1 METEEAC
8 PTCPDA
14 RQLASWKRLARLAAD
29 PSQPTIAEL
38 LEDASRS
45 RALQL
50 EAGGLL
56 FDFSKQRLSR
66 KVLAEL
72 LRLAQERQWRERVA
86 DLFQGAPVNSSEG
99 RAALH
104 TALRAP
110 PAWQPPAIGAEV
122 AANLERLKRFAAELA
137 EGRRTGFSGKAFAQV
152 VHIGIGGSELG
163 PRLAVEALQPAGRG
177 LPGTAPRPP
186 APPRL
191 VEASQPA
198 SRGLPGTAPRPPAP
212 PRLVEASQPASR
224 GLPGATPRLPA
235 SPRRMEALQPAG
247 RGLPVRF
254 VANVD
259 GHALVQALD
268 GLDPETTL
276 FIVVSK
282 SFATLETRLNAQSA
296 RRWFLERTR
305 SPQALARHFIAVT
318 ANAQAA
324 VDFGLPQQSVF
335 PIWDWVGG
343 RFSLWSAAGLS
354 IALALGGEA
363 FDALLAGAHA
373 MDQHF
378 QEAPAAANAPL
389 LAALIGV
396 WNGNFL
402 GATSQAVLPYD
413 ERLRLL
419 PDYLQQLETESNGK
433 RVRRDGAPLEIHST
447 PILWGGVGST
457 GQHAFHQWLHQGTH
471 GCAVDFILTGAA
483 EHDLPEHHRWLLANG
498 LSQAKALAFGAEH
511 ADPHRAIPGNRPST
525 TIVLDRLDPA
535 RLGAL
540 LAFYEHRT
548 FCQGLIWDLNSFDQ
562 WGVELGKRLAETLFE
577 QLGGAAAEDQDASTR
592 ALIERLRERA
602 PATESGE

>member
-1 METEEAC
+1 MDMKEAC
-8 PTCPDA
+8 PTCPPA
-14 RQLASWKRLARLAAD
+14 QQLASWKRLARLAAD

-38 LEDASRS
+38 LRDASRS

-66 KVLAEL
+66 KALAEL
-72 LRLAQERQWRERVA
+72 LRLAQERQWRARVV

-104 TALRAP
+104 SALRAP
-110 PAWQPPAIGAEV
+110 PGRQPPAVGAEV
-122 AANLERLKRFAAELA
+122 AANLERLQRFVAELA
-137 EGRRTGFSGKAFAQV
+137 EGRRAGFSGKAFAQV

-177 LPGTAPRPP
+177 
-186 APPRL
+186 
-191 VEASQPA
+191 
-198 SRGLPGTAPRPPAP
+198 
-212 PRLVEASQPASR
+212 
-224 GLPGATPRLPA
+224 
-235 SPRRMEALQPAG
+235 RR
-247 RGLPVRF
+247 VRF

-259 GHALVQALD
+259 GHALAQALD

-282 SFATLETRLNAQSA
+282 SFSTLETRLNAQSA

-305 SPQALARHFIAVT
+305 RPEALAQHFIAVT
-318 ANAQAA
+318 ANPQAA
-324 VDFGLPQQSVF
+324 ADFGLPQQSLF

-363 FDALLAGAHA
+363 FAALLAGAHA

-433 RVRRDGAPLEIHST
+433 RVRRDGSPLEVHST

-483 EHDLPEHHRWLLANG
+483 EHGLSEHHRWLLANG

-511 ADPHRAIPGNRPST
+511 ADPHRAVPGNRPST

-577 QLGGAAAEDQDASTR
+577 QLGGGAAEDQDASTR
-592 ALIERLRERA
+592 ALIERLRERN
-602 PATESGE
+602 PAIEPGE

>member
-66 KVLAEL
+66 KALAEL

-104 TALRAP
+104 SALRAP
-110 PAWQPPAIGAEV
+110 PARQPPAIGAEV

-137 EGRRTGFSGKAFAQV
+137 EGRRTGCSGKAFAQV

-163 PRLAVEALQPAGRG
+163 PRLAVEALQPA
-177 LPGTAPRPP
+177 
-186 APPRL
+186 
-191 VEASQPA
+191 S
-198 SRGLPGTAPRPPAP
+198 
-212 PRLVEASQPASR
+212 
-224 GLPGATPRLPA
+224 
-235 SPRRMEALQPAG
+235 

-259 GHALVQALD
+259 GHALAQALD

-305 SPQALARHFIAVT
+305 CPEALARHFIAVT

-324 VDFGLPQQSVF
+324 ADFGLPRQSVF

-373 MDQHF
+373 MDRHF

-433 RVRRDGAPLEIHST
+433 RVRRDGSPLEIHST

-483 EHDLPEHHRWLLANG
+483 EHGLPEHHRWLLANG

-511 ADPHRAIPGNRPST
+511 ADPHRAVPGNRPST

-548 FCQGLIWDLNSFDQ
+548 FCQGLIWGLNSFDQ
-562 WGVELGKRLAETLFE
+562 WGVELGKQLAETLFE

>member
-1 METEEAC
+1 METEEASPIC
-8 PTCPDA
+8 PAA
-14 RQLASWKRLARLAAD
+14 RDSRCLESSHGQLASWKRLARLAAA

-38 LEDASRS
+38 LGDASRTG
-45 RALQL
+45 ALQL

-66 KVLAEL
+66 EALAEL
-72 LRLAQERQWRERVA
+72 LRLAEERQWRARVA
-86 DLFQGAPVNSSEG
+86 DLFRGAPVNSSEG

-110 PAWQPPAIGAEV
+110 PERQPPAIGGEV
-122 AANLERLKRFAAELA
+122 AANLERLKRFASELA
-137 EGRRTGFSGKAFAQV
+137 EGRRAGCSGKPFARIL
-152 VHIGIGGSELG
+152 HIGIGGSELG
-163 PRLAVEALQPAGRG
+163 PRLAVEALQPAGC
-177 LPGTAPRPP
+177 
-186 APPRL
+186 RL
-191 VEASQPA
+191 Q
-198 SRGLPGTAPRPPAP
+198 
-212 PRLVEASQPASR
+212 
-224 GLPGATPRLPA
+224 
-235 SPRRMEALQPAG
+235 
-247 RGLPVRF
+247 VRF

-259 GHALVQALD
+259 GHALARALD

-276 FIVVSK
+276 FIVVPK

-305 SPQALARHFIAVT
+305 RPEALARHFIAVT
-318 ANAQAA
+318 ANPQAA
-324 VDFGLPQQSVF
+324 ADFGLPQENIF

-343 RFSLWSAAGLS
+343 RFSLWSAAGLP

-363 FDALLAGAHA
+363 FAALLAGAHA
-373 MDQHF
+373 MDRHF
-378 QEAPAAANAPL
+378 QDAPAAANAPL

-433 RVRRDGAPLEIHST
+433 RVRRDGAPLEVHST

-483 EHDLPEHHRWLLANG
+483 DHGRPEHHRWLLANG
-498 LSQAKALAFGAEH
+498 LSQAKALAFGADH
-511 ADPHRAIPGNRPST
+511 PDPHRAIPGNRPST
-525 TIVLDRLDPA
+525 TIVLDRLDAA

-540 LAFYEHRT
+540 LAFYEHRA

-562 WGVELGKRLAETLFE
+562 WGVELGKQLAETLFE
-577 QLGGAAAEDQDASTR
+577 QLGGEAAEDQDASTR
-592 ALIERLRERA
+592 RLIERLRQRA
-602 PATESGE
+602 PATEPGE